1 MILAIS
7 IMCIFGLIL
16 SIRLVQ
22 VENKLNKSEENLSKT
37 KKELKDCYA
46 LYLQTNKRLT
56 EVYKDLM
63 IAQGEKLLCQSLS
76 KKKKDE

>member
-16 SIRLVQ
+16 SIRLLQ

-37 KKELKDCYA
+37 RKELKECYT
-46 LYLQTNKRLT
+46 LYLQTTKRLT
-56 EVYKDLM
+56 EVHKDLM
-63 IAQGEKLLCQSLS
+63 IAQGEKLLCQSLN